1 MNSLQARLINENER
15 EYFNNFLQSVPKGH
29 ILQSYEWGEIKSKTN
44 WQPLRMIIEEN
55 NEPIG
60 AISILKREL
69 PGIKKCIFYAPRGP
83 VFDLERPEIFDYI
96 LDEVKKLA
104 VKHQAIF
111 LKIDPD
117 IPKANENFG
126 NLLKTRGFI
135 SAEKGEGFDG
145 IQPKFVFL
153 LDITPDEETLLK
165 NMHSKTRYNIRLAER
180 KGVTIKEDCTKA
192 DLKEFYR
199 ILLET
204 CERDNFLVRPYS
216 YFEEL
221 WDYLVEKGYAKLF
234 MAEYEGKYIAG
245 TLVFLFGQ
253 KAIYIYGASS
263 NSHRNVMPNYLIQWT
278 MIKWAK
284 ANGAKVYDF
293 RGVPGDLTEDNP
305 LYGLYRFKKG
315 FNGDYVEFVG
325 EYDLVYSPFFYWLWN
340 TAELVYQKGVRKLI
354 NFKKKLKK

>member
-1 MNSLQARLINENER
+1 MQARLINESER

-29 ILQSYEWGEIKSKTN
+29 ILQSYEWGEIKSKTS
-44 WQPLRMIIEEN
+44 WQPLRMIVEEN
-55 NEPIG
+55 DKPIA
-60 AISILKREL
+60 AISILKRQL
-69 PGIKKCIFYAPRGP
+69 PGIKKSIFYAPRGP
-83 VFDLERPEIFDYI
+83 VFDLDRPEVFDFI
-96 LDEVKKLA
+96 LKEVKKLA
-104 VKHQAIF
+104 AKHKAIF

-117 IPKANENFG
+117 IPKNNEKFMD
-126 NLLKTRGFI
+126 LLKTRGFI

-145 IQPKFVFL
+145 VQPKFVFL
-153 LDITPDEETLLK
+153 LDITPDEETLMK
-165 NMHSKTRYNIRLAER
+165 NLHSKTRYNVRLAER
-180 KGVTIKEDCTKA
+180 KGVTIKEDCTKD
-192 DLKEFYR
+192 DLKDFYQ
-199 ILLET
+199 ILMET

-245 TLVFLFGQ
+245 TLVFLFGH

-263 NSHRNVMPNYLIQWT
+263 NAHRNVMPNYLIQWT

-284 ANGAKVYDF
+284 ENGAKVYDF
-293 RGVPGDLTEDNP
+293 RGVPGNLTEDNP

-325 EYDLVYSPFFYWLWN
+325 EYDLVYSPFFYWLWH
-340 TAELVYQKGVRKLI
+340 TAEPVYQKGVRKLI

>member
-1 MNSLQARLINENER
+1 M
-15 EYFNNFLQSVPKGH
+15 
-29 ILQSYEWGEIKSKTN
+29 
-44 WQPLRMIIEEN
+44 
-55 NEPIG
+55 
-60 AISILKREL
+60 
-69 PGIKKCIFYAPRGP
+69 
-83 VFDLERPEIFDYI
+83 
-96 LDEVKKLA
+96 
-104 VKHQAIF
+104 
-111 LKIDPD
+111 
-117 IPKANENFG
+117 
-126 NLLKTRGFI
+126 
-135 SAEKGEGFDG
+135 
-145 IQPKFVFL
+145 
-153 LDITPDEETLLK
+153 
-165 NMHSKTRYNIRLAER
+165 
-180 KGVTIKEDCTKA
+180 
-192 DLKEFYR
+192 
-199 ILLET
+199 ET

-340 TAELVYQKGVRKLI
+340 TAEPVYQKESEA
-354 NFKKKLKK
+354 N